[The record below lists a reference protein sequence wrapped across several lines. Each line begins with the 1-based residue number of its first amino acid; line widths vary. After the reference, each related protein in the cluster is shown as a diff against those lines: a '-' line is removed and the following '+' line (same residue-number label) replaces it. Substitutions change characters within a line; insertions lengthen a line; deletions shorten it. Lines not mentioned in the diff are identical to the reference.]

1 MAAPRKTTAPETTTP
16 MTDEEKARVAAAEQ
30 LPEPTPAPPAEVE
43 KAGVEPTDTE
53 QANAAADALAH
64 AGDDGTEEVTLEKD
78 AGGHRAGD
86 TITVTHGAAAYL
98 REQGYVAD
106 DDEDDA

>member
-1 MAAPRKTTAPETTTP
+1 MAAPRKTQAETSTTP

-30 LPEPTPAPPAEVE
+30 LPEPTPTPPTEVE

-53 QANAAADALAH
+53 QANAAADVIAH

-98 REQGYVAD
+98 REQGYVL
-106 DDEDDA
+106 DDED

>member
-1 MAAPRKTTAPETTTP
+1 MAAPRKTQPETSTTP
-16 MTDEEKARVAAAEQ
+16 TEQPEQPDEQ
-30 LPEPTPAPPAEVE
+30 PTPEQPETE
-43 KAGVEPTDTE
+43 KAGVAPTDTE
-53 QANAAADALAH
+53 QANANVDEIAH

-98 REQGYVAD
+98 REQGYVLD
-106 DDEDDA
+106 GDEDDA